1 MKVTHLKNIVF
12 LFMLAALVTTI
23 SCATVGRDFPS
34 DPVKLIEN
42 GKTTR
47 ADMRDMF
54 GEPWRTGMED
64 GQKTWTYGYYR
75 YRLFGETVTRDLL
88 VRFDERGR
96 VASYTFSTSEIMQ

>member
-1 MKVTHLKNIVF
+1 MKAFHFRSHVLFF
-12 LFMLAALVTTI
+12 LLAAVVITT
-23 SCATVGRDFPS
+23 SCATVGRDFPA

-47 ADMRDMF
+47 QDIRTMF

-64 GQKTWTYGYYR
+64 GKKTWTYGYYR

-88 VRFDERGR
+88 VRFDDRGT
-96 VASYTFSTSEIMQ
+96 VVSYTFSTSEIME